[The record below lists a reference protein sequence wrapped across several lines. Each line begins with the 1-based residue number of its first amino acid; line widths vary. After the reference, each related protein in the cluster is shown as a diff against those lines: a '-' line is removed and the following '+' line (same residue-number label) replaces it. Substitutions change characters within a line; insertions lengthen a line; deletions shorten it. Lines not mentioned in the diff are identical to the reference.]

1 MSEHLA
7 LENIRILDL
16 TRVIAGP
23 YCGAMLADLGADV
36 IKIELPGRGDDA
48 RAYGPYVNGE
58 SLYYGNLNRNKRG
71 ITLNLKSEEGKEI
84 FRKLV
89 KESDVVLENYRPGG
103 MDKLGYDELK
113 TINPRIIY
121 AAVSG
126 FGSYGRYSKRPGYDI
141 ISQAMGGLMSVTGH
155 PGNGPTR
162 VGSAIGDVLG
172 GMNLVIGILAAIEA
186 RHTTGEGQRVDV
198 SLIDSVVASLENAYQ
213 RYEVSHENPKRM
225 GNAYASI
232 APYDS
237 YEASDGWFVIGCGN
251 DKLYKQFCDNI
262 LHMPELVTDP
272 RFDCNVNRVANNLE
286 LKAIIEEN
294 FAKKHTVS
302 ECVDMI
308 LAAGIPAGPIYNVS
322 DIMEDPHIR
331 DDREMFVHVDHPV
344 MGDVILNGNPVKLSD
359 TKVGIRFPSPT
370 LGQHNKEIFHSL
382 GYSDEEIAAL
392 KEKGVF

>member
-1 MSEHLA
+1 
-7 LENIRILDL
+7 
-16 TRVIAGP
+16 
-23 YCGAMLADLGADV
+23 
-36 IKIELPGRGDDA
+36 
-48 RAYGPYVNGE
+48 
-58 SLYYGNLNRNKRG
+58 
-71 ITLNLKSEEGKEI
+71 
-84 FRKLV
+84 
-89 KESDVVLENYRPGG
+89 
-103 MDKLGYDELK
+103 
-113 TINPRIIY
+113 
-121 AAVSG
+121 
-126 FGSYGRYSKRPGYDI
+126 
-141 ISQAMGGLMSVTGH
+141 MSVTGH

-172 GMNLVIGILAAIEA
+172 GMNLTIGILAAIEA
-186 RHTTGEGQRVDV
+186 RHITGVGQRVDV

-262 LHMPELVTDP
+262 LHMPELVNDP

-294 FAKKHTVS
+294 FAKKHTVK

-308 LAAGIPAGPIYNVS
+308 LGAGIPAGPIYNVS

-331 DDREMFVHVDHPV
+331 DDREMFIHVNHPV

-359 TKVGIRFPSPT
+359 TEVGIRFPSPT
-370 LGQHNKEIFHSL
+370 LGQHNHEIL
-382 GYSDEEIAAL
+382 ADIGYSDSEIEEM
-392 KEKGVF
+392 KQKGVL

>member
-1 MSEHLA
+1 
-7 LENIRILDL
+7 
-16 TRVIAGP
+16 
-23 YCGAMLADLGADV
+23 
-36 IKIELPGRGDDA
+36 
-48 RAYGPYVNGE
+48 
-58 SLYYGNLNRNKRG
+58 
-71 ITLNLKSEEGKEI
+71 
-84 FRKLV
+84 
-89 KESDVVLENYRPGG
+89 
-103 MDKLGYDELK
+103 
-113 TINPRIIY
+113 
-121 AAVSG
+121 
-126 FGSYGRYSKRPGYDI
+126 
-141 ISQAMGGLMSVTGH
+141 
-155 PGNGPTR
+155 
-162 VGSAIGDVLG
+162 
-172 GMNLVIGILAAIEA
+172 
-186 RHTTGEGQRVDV
+186 
-198 SLIDSVVASLENAYQ
+198 
-213 RYEVSHENPKRM
+213 M
-225 GNAYASI
+225 GNANASI

-286 LKAIIEEN
+286 LKAIIEET

-344 MGDVILNGNPVKLSD
+344 MGDVILNGNPDKLSD

-370 LGQHNKEIFHSL
+370 LGQHNVEIFHSL
-382 GYSDEEIAAL
+382 GYSDEELAAL